1 MTPLQAV
8 IVGFVFVSFLQDSFE
23 ADFTSV
29 PDLKAAS
36 DIKVFLKRRAICKS
50 LCRSK
55 SQDITHFEKVRKD
68 VKIWVC
74 VFSMC
79 IWRLVYSIIIFSFDK
94 LSLCIEH
101 TRLLRSQ
108 AGNEIFLY
116 SEHFQFISYVY
127 FGSSVRWYWFYVLS
141 HFDARVFDCS
151 SNYDRK
157 CFSNTFINSIPSVR
171 FLRMSTYFCLYT
183 YTRFQRS
190 IRSSKRRICE
200 R

>member
-29 PDLKAAS
+29 PDMKAAS

-108 AGNEIFLY
+108 AENEIFYTLNIFNSSATSILNLQYDDIDFMFFHILTRGY
-116 SEHFQFISYVY
+116 SIVLRTMT
-127 FGSSVRWYWFYVLS
+127 GSVSQTRLLIPF
-141 HFDARVFDCS
+141 RR
-151 SNYDRK
+151 YD
-157 CFSNTFINSIPSVR
+157 F
-171 FLRMSTYFCLYT
+171 
-183 YTRFQRS
+183 
-190 IRSSKRRICE
+190 
-200 R
+200 